1 MLSTTLEEAYA
12 TREWV
17 INEKNE
23 TLSLL
28 EVANTKHEITKDM
41 QQSVQKE
48 NAELRAKVENWQKL
62 AESSF
67 MKGWLE
73 AKVYFFNAD
82 GLLEEPN
89 VGLPLKGA
97 QIDQETSSGLGSE
110 WPPVSSIQL
119 EPHLS
124 VL

>member
-1 MLSTTLEEAYA
+1 MVELMVIEAQLQWKTTKLRIFMLSTTLEEAYA

-48 NAELRAKVENWQKL
+48 NAELRAKVEN
-62 AESSF
+62 
-67 MKGWLE
+67 
-73 AKVYFFNAD
+73 
-82 GLLEEPN
+82 
-89 VGLPLKGA
+89 
-97 QIDQETSSGLGSE
+97 
-110 WPPVSSIQL
+110 
-119 EPHLS
+119 
-124 VL
+124 